1 MAQPRMLLA
10 SVVAALFSVGLIA
23 PAFGEPPPW
32 APAHGW
38 RAKHHHY
45 HEDEDEDEDEGRP
58 VYVVPAQPAYVV
70 PAQPTYVVPAQPTDA
85 PPFGIS
91 QSTCYRSAVG
101 ALIGAGAGAYAGNQ
115 VGKGGGKIA
124 ATIGGGIL
132 GALVGGTIGHWMDQT
147 DQGCVGQ
154 ILEHA
159 QTGQAVQWTN
169 PDNGAQYAVTPVKT
183 YQAQGGGYCR
193 EYTAQATVAG
203 RAQQTYGTACR
214 QPDGSWQIVN

>member
-1 MAQPRMLLA
+1 MMGRHGGFLVSLA
-10 SVVAALFSVGLIA
+10 AIFFSLALAATASA
-23 PAFGEPPPW
+23 EPPPW

-38 RAKHHHY
+38 RAKHHQH
-45 HEDEDEDEDEGRP
+45 HEDEDEDEGEGRP
-58 VYVVPAQPAYVV
+58 VYVVPAQPAY
-70 PAQPTYVVPAQPTDA
+70 T
-85 PPFGIS
+85 PPYGIS
-91 QSTCYRSAVG
+91 QNTCYRSAVG
-101 ALIGAGAGAYAGNQ
+101 ALVGAGAGAYAGNQ

-132 GALVGGTIGHWMDQT
+132 GALVGGAIGHWMDQT

-154 ILEHA
+154 VLEHA

-169 PDNGAQYAVTPVKT
+169 PDNGAQYAVTPMKT

>member
-1 MAQPRMLLA
+1 MAWQRKFLA
-10 SVVAALFSVGLIA
+10 PFIAALVSVGLIA
-23 PAFGEPPPW
+23 PALAEPPPW

-38 RAKHHHY
+38 RAKHGHQ
-45 HEDEDEDEDEGRP
+45 EAEP
-58 VYVVPAQPAYVV
+58 VYV
-70 PAQPTYVVPAQPTDA
+70 A
-85 PPFGIS
+85 PYGIS
-91 QSTCYRSAVG
+91 QNTCYRSAVG

-154 ILEHA
+154 VLEHA

-203 RAQQTYGTACR
+203 RPQQTYGTACR

>member
-1 MAQPRMLLA
+1 MNWQRTFLA

-23 PAFGEPPPW
+23 PAFAEPPPW

-38 RAKHHHY
+38 RAKHHQHN
-45 HEDEDEDEDEGRP
+45 EDEDEDEGRP
-58 VYVVPAQPAYVV
+58 VYAVPAQPVYS
-70 PAQPTYVVPAQPTDA
+70 PPYGIAQN
-85 PPFGIS
+85 
-91 QSTCYRSAVG
+91 TCYRSAVG

-154 ILEHA
+154 VLEHA

-203 RAQQTYGTACR
+203 RPQQTYGTACR